1 MTSSQPSSTPQG
13 DNVASAQR
21 LAELRRQRPKSHFL
35 RWSMMALLLL
45 SIYSWFSGQ
54 IQIAELFTS
63 RRASNLKRFLT
74 EDALPKPLRNL
85 AADESGFAAFMNWSS
100 ELWNEFGMMALT
112 ATFWISI
119 LAMVLAGSY
128 AMLTSPLGART
139 LMHEDP
145 FVGTQRSLPWRIV
158 SASVRGM
165 AIFLRAIPEYI
176 WAFLLISMMG
186 PSAWPAVLALAIHN
200 AGIMSRLG
208 ADTIENLPS
217 QSLRALRLLGGTR
230 KQVVIGSVFSM
241 VLPRFLLFFFYR
253 FETCVREAT
262 ILGMLGVFSLGYWVD
277 DSRSRG
283 RYDEMLYLIA
293 LGALLVL
300 IADLV
305 SWIARGLV
313 RDAGTSTHTKFKDPA
328 ESNLG
333 D

>member
-1 MTSSQPSSTPQG
+1 MTTQQPSSPPLANG
-13 DNVASAQR
+13 AAAVQR
-21 LAELRRQRPKSHFL
+21 LAELRRQRPKSRFL
-35 RWSMMALLLL
+35 RWSMIALLLL
-45 SIYSWFSGQ
+45 GLYSWFSGQ
-54 IQIAELFTS
+54 IQVAELFTS

-74 EDALPKPLRNL
+74 QDAMPKPLRNL
-85 AADESGFAAFMNWSS
+85 AEGESGFAALMQWSS
-100 ELWNEFGMMALT
+100 DLWNDFGLLALT
-112 ATFWISI
+112 TTFWISI
-119 LAMVLAGSY
+119 LAMVLAGAY

-145 FVGTQRSLPWRIV
+145 FVGAQRGLPWRIA

-176 WAFLLISMMG
+176 WAFLLISMLG

-208 ADTIENLPS
+208 ADTIENLPP

-230 KQVVIGSVFSM
+230 SQVVIGGVFSM

-262 ILGMLGVFSLGYWVD
+262 ILGMLGIFSLGYWVD

-300 IADLV
+300 LADLV
-305 SWIARGLV
+305 SWFARSLV
-313 RDAGTSTHTKFKDPA
+313 RDAGTSTNTKFKDPA
-328 ESNLG
+328 ESSRG